1 MWGNLWEAM
10 RVYIIKAEEVA
21 YMKRLTVS
29 IFTLFFIL
37 TLSGCGKHTQG
48 GRDTVRD
55 SAEVDVPADN
65 FLADTVLEGGEED
78 NTDTIPD
85 SKEGDFINSTPQA
98 AEFSYAEV
106 LETYHEND
114 PGVKNSGF
122 HNASLVAI
130 ETLSDVLRL
139 AKNECTVEYDT
150 ADISYDST
158 ACVWQVVFYKSGTV
172 GGDQTVYMDCT
183 GATCLVVYGE

>member
-1 MWGNLWEAM
+1 
-10 RVYIIKAEEVA
+10 
-21 YMKRLTVS
+21 MKRLAVPV
-29 IFTLFFIL
+29 FALAFIL
-37 TLSGCGKHTQG
+37 LLSGCGEHTQG
-48 GRDTVRD
+48 GQDAVPS
-55 SAEVDVPADN
+55 SAEVDAPADN

-85 SKEGDFINSTPQA
+85 SKEGDFINSTPQV

-122 HNASLVAI
+122 HNASMVAI

-150 ADISYDST
+150 VDISYDST